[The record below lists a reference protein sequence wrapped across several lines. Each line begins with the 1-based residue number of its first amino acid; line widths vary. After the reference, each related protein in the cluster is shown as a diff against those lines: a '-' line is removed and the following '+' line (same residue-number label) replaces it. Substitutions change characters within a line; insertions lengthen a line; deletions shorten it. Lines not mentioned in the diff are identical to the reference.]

1 MFYYI
6 FCCTILILIDKGI
19 IMLKKAISSWLNGY
33 KKIFCYSGRATRSE
47 YGFFLLLQFIF
58 MIAACIFFASVFGSA
73 GDAIAYLLAILFILT
88 TLSYSVRR
96 LHDGNF
102 TGWYCL
108 AYLLIGPFLLGVIA
122 TIPPK
127 YGTNKYGDDP
137 RQISK

>member
-1 MFYYI
+1 MYYYV
-6 FCCTILILIDKGI
+6 
-19 IMLKKAISSWLNGY
+19 KKAISSWLNGY

-47 YGFFLLLQFIF
+47 FVFFLLLQFIF
-58 MIAACIFFASVFGSA
+58 MIAAGIFFASIFGSA
-73 GDAIAYLLAILFILT
+73 GDTIAYLLAILFVLTILSL
-88 TLSYSVRR
+88 LSYSVRR

-108 AYLLIGPFLLGVIA
+108 AYLLLGAFLLGVIA